1 MFLRISMDVIYNCN
15 RLDFHS
21 DCSFITDEQY
31 ILSLEQVINIH
42 MD

>member
-1 MFLRISMDVIYNCN
+1 MFLRISMDVIYECN

-21 DCSFITDEQY
+21 DYSFITNKQY

-42 MD
+42 ID